1 MTTPNH
7 RPYLTATDL
16 RTPED
21 VLAAMDAE
29 AASWTEPGIEHG
41 TELVRFDVAVSQTL
55 ATAAKY
61 VRARLD
67 RERRQACR
75 RAALVYIARARH
87 HHESAREWA
96 ESEPDASFTRAMLYE
111 WAEAARACCRDSIA
125 LALTFRAAAR
135 TP

>member
-1 MTTPNH
+1 MTTPDH

-21 VLAAMDAE
+21 VLAWLDAE
-29 AASWTEPGIEHG
+29 AASWTEAGIEHG

-75 RAALVYIARARH
+75 RAAILEWRRVCELVRWCDAYRNSDAAWHEVAPSLWRTLARA
-87 HHESAREWA
+87 
-96 ESEPDASFTRAMLYE
+96 
-111 WAEAARACCRDSIA
+111 
-125 LALTFRAAAR
+125 LAFRAAAR
-135 TP
+135 EP